1 MIEEIEEAEEAG
13 EEIAVEVETE
23 EGVVEALEDLGEDL
37 LPKYSYNLIVF
48 QECLSPV
55 DNRTL

>member
-1 MIEEIEEAEEAG
+1 MIEEIEEAE